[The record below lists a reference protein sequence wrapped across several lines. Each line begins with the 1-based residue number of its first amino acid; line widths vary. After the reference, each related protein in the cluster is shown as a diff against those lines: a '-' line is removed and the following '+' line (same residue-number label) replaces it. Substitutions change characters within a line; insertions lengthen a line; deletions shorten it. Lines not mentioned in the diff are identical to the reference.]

1 VIVVVLSRPN
11 VTKEGL
17 HVVVARRRVHNA
29 IIGIHLRSS
38 KCYESPCYKMLI
50 GYRQDKTSADI
61 IDGISRIENGFSII
75 HNKFD
80 SLTNE
85 MNEMKRVQKHILQ
98 NLHLT
103 EASLKEEVR
112 DEIQMPS
119 SLYSRGSVTAESQV
133 LTSNESPYGST
144 PGPQRIIDRMEHPME
159 RMDPRMEQTEAALD
173 DLELPQ
179 AIPAEEEEEE
189 SGADP
194 GPPKDSSIPI
204 NHTTGAARLLLLG
217 PIAEMCKDSLGSSK
231 IKNEK
236 YPIQQETRRGM
247 LRLFGRGE
255 GGDFPPGYDKDPST
269 DHGDNT
275 PGDAES
281 NASTPPAGEEW
292 GQLGGLTPP
301 GNPTPEIT
309 RGGISPEGMPDLS
322 RATCYELARAYL
334 DNINIMHPILN
345 PNHLTSMVEIFLKH
359 IPEDQAKPR
368 QVAQLAGHPT
378 SAGFLGGGG
387 FVRSHPES
395 PGTKRKRSPVS
406 GEYSESPI
414 SLLEFKPFHPF
425 RTINTAIVL
434 LVLALGKI
442 CLYKG
447 RLPDIVIEKDRDRDR
462 DSSFNSSPT
471 MRNGHLHS
479 PIQTSPM
486 GIPSPSDMDRM
497 QSRSRRTSI
506 EGANPSLPQ
515 RAKTRNLDVMPGLS
529 YFALATDILGN
540 QLGGNSLQHV
550 HAYILAGLYHAQLAR
565 IMESSAYIANA
576 SRILQVILRP

>member
-1 VIVVVLSRPN
+1 LQ
-11 VTKEGL
+11 
-17 HVVVARRRVHNA
+17 NA
-29 IIGIHLRSS
+29 NRS
-38 KCYESPCYKMLI
+38 
-50 GYRQDKTSADI
+50 RQDKASADI
-61 IDGISRIENGFSII
+61 IDGIMRIEN
-75 HNKFD
+75 NMNTKFD
-80 SLTNE
+80 YLTNE
-85 MNEMKRVQKHILQ
+85 INEMRRVQKHIIQILP
-98 NLHLT
+98 NA
-103 EASLKEEVR
+103 EASLKEEAQDSV
-112 DEIQMPS
+112 QLPMS
-119 SLYSRGSVTAESQV
+119 VYSRGSVAAESQV

-144 PGPQRIIDRMEHPME
+144 PGHHRILE
-159 RMDPRMEQTEAALD
+159 RMDIQMERIGPQLERTVAALD
-173 DLELPQ
+173 QMELPQ
-179 AIPAEEEEEE
+179 PTAAEEEEEE
-189 SGADP
+189 ESSGDP

-217 PIAEMCKDSLGSSK
+217 PIAEMCKDALTSTK
-231 IKNEK
+231 IRNEK

-269 DHGDNT
+269 DHGENT

-322 RATCYELARAYL
+322 RETVYDLVRSYL
-334 DNINIMHPILN
+334 DNINIMHPILI
-345 PNHLTSMVEIFLKH
+345 PSHLNSMVETFLKH
-359 IPEDQAKPR
+359 IPENQAKPK
-368 QVAQLAGHPT
+368 QVTQLAGHAPPV
-378 SAGFLGGGG
+378 GFVMGGGY
-387 FVRSHPES
+387 RTNPDS
-395 PGTKRKRSPVS
+395 PGAKRKRSPVS
-406 GEYSESPI
+406 GEYSDP
-414 SLLEFKPFHPF
+414 LQPMLEFKPLHPF

-434 LVLALGKI
+434 LVMALGKI

-447 RLPDIVIEKDRDRDR
+447 QLPEIVPEKDKDRDR

-471 MRNGHLHS
+471 MRNGYPQS

-486 GIPSPSDMDRM
+486 GIPSPSDMDRT

-506 EGANPSLPQ
+506 EGGNPAFPT

-576 SRILQVILRP
+576 SRILQLILRP